1 MKRIK
6 LLMVAALALVICLP
20 GMAGATNLVVNGGFE
35 NGDFSGWTATIAP
48 DLPTPQSF
56 FAWTGAAHSGSYG
69 AFIGA
74 YGPADPDIL
83 TQAITTVANVKYN
96 LSFWLQDDYG
106 ANGTGNPF
114 EVSWNGGNLLTLSG
128 VQPVGWVHYTFTGL
142 VGTAGTSDITFKGRE
157 VPGGWFLDDVSVNA
171 VPLPPS
177 ALLMGTGLLGLVGLG
192 WRRRKES

>member
-1 MKRIK
+1 MKSMAK
-6 LLMVAALALVICLP
+6 VFMVLALVAVICLP
-20 GMAGATNLVVNGGFE
+20 GMALANLVVNGGFE
-35 NGDFSGWTATIAP
+35 TGNFSGWTAIIAP
-48 DLPTPQSF
+48 DCTDPGSF

-74 YGPADPDIL
+74 YGAADSDIL
-83 TQAITTVANVKYN
+83 MQAIPTTAGHQYN

-128 VQPVGWVHYTFTGL
+128 VQPIGWVNYTFTGL
-142 VGTAGTSDITFKGRE
+142 VGTAGTSTIQFTGRE
-157 VPGGWFLDDVSVNA
+157 VPGGWFLDDVNA

-177 ALLMGTGLLGLVGLG
+177 ALLMGSGLLGLLGLG
-192 WRRRKES
+192 WRRRKTS